1 MKTIFLKIYDMIA
14 SFFMK
19 LSTREVYFD
28 MPEDHY
34 VNRLIMRI
42 EPILYDDSL
51 TDTEKVN
58 ELKHLIDK
66 YDFLEY

>member
-1 MKTIFLKIYDMIA
+1 MKKVFLKIYDKIA
-14 SFFMK
+14 SFFMN

-34 VNRLIMRI
+34 VNHLIMKI
-42 EPILYDDSL
+42 EPILYDDNL
-51 TDTEKVN
+51 TDAEKVN
-58 ELKHLIDK
+58 ELKHLIDN